1 MITRD
6 YGSAEY
12 QTNFDLNPSSE
23 ESIEDQHEMKA
34 DNSLKTSLE
43 NNIQNSHYL
52 NQETIYEPTNL
63 YDRSEE
69 QDGFSEEL
77 ADNISYEQFAE
88 HVGEKHP
95 DLNEYIHKNSSYETS
110 AEIVD
115 HSTDKKENKLMVGP
129 FETISDNFDQEIAEI
144 YNSVQRNEDEIV
156 LEHAENDQI
165 VLPEL
170 NLYKQKKVSPEI
182 VPETPNV
189 YEEEGED
196 DSVQKIASF
205 YGNQSHDNNYNQ
217 SEPNSEENNIE
228 TEVLEV
234 KDNNQVPV
242 EQKQI
247 NSKVPKDGFEPP
259 LPIDDTLTE
268 SLTVLEQFLQE
279 QKEAMDLGTEHN
291 EDFDVNHSSNDTNHY
306 VQEMAAITASVGTEG
321 EIIGQSEASED
332 VSGKSWITATQNLE
346 QSDEKI
352 FTPTSGICLF

>member
-1 MITRD
+1 
-6 YGSAEY
+6 
-12 QTNFDLNPSSE
+12 
-23 ESIEDQHEMKA
+23 MKA

-52 NQETIYEPTNL
+52 NQETVYEPTNL

-144 YNSVQRNEDEIV
+144 YNSVHRNEDEIV

-170 NLYKQKKVSPEI
+170 NLYKQKKVSTEI

-279 QKEAMDLGTEHN
+279 QKEAMKLGTEHN
-291 EDFDVNHSSNDTNHY
+291 EDFDVNHSSNDTNDY
-306 VQEMAAITASVGTEG
+306 VQEMAASTASVGTEG
-321 EIIGQSEASED
+321 KIIGQSEASED
-332 VSGKSWITATQNLE
+332 FSGKSWITATQNLE
-346 QSDEKI
+346 QSGEKK